1 MAGFTY
7 RLEPLLGF
15 RQSSLQLTRQALSAA
30 EERLESARQ
39 ALLQAEEEVSICEQA
54 LSVLAGNPPMYLSAL
69 SFLREQRLRCQA
81 LSQAVT
87 AAEQDWA
94 QARAVL
100 QNARAELKQV
110 EKHKERH
117 RLAAREREQRKVFRE
132 QDEAW
137 LQRRRQGGA

>member
-1 MAGFTY
+1 MTGFPY

-15 RQSSLQLTRQALSAA
+15 RQSSLQLARQALSAV
-30 EERLESARQ
+30 ESRLEGARQ
-39 ALLQAEEEVSICEQA
+39 ILSRAQEDMRVCEQA
-54 LSVLAGNPPMYLSAL
+54 LGVLAGNPPLYLSAL
-69 SFLREQRLRCQA
+69 NFLREQRLRCQA
-81 LSQAVT
+81 LSQDVSE
-87 AAEQDWA
+87 AERDWA

-100 QNARAELKQV
+100 QHARTELRQV

-117 RLAAREREQRKVFRE
+117 RLAARAREQRKVFRE